1 VLEVER
7 LPYLVQ
13 PKIEVMKV
21 MQTMEQRAKAE
32 VTPIPTIYEEEL
44 IRHTTKRTTTSPGL
58 YDQVDVWVGM
68 MNFLLDLVV
77 PSFQVVGGVG
87 SLGLVVVP

>member
-1 VLEVER
+1 MRVTQSN
-7 LPYLVQ
+7 LV
-13 PKIEVMKV
+13 
-21 MQTMEQRAKAE
+21 
-32 VTPIPTIYEEEL
+32 Y
-44 IRHTTKRTTTSPGL
+44 HTKYL